1 MFGTWE
7 FVHSHGNS
15 LSPRIL
21 PTKPL
26 PSHGLSNSY
35 CFVWHRRTRWGKIRF
50 LLGVMYHIYFFWKII
65 PILIATSSKLDMVNY
80 TMAMW
85 HRGHLGESIFRHNF
99 CEAKMGDQVN
109 RWLDAVSAIGDKYKD
124 VCICFINN
132 QRKLGSN
139 TSELR
144 TNRILRLEMMKGGT
158 SSNNT

>member
-1 MFGTWE
+1 MGKNPI
-7 FVHSHGNS
+7 FVGSDVPYLFFLENHSHFN
-15 LSPRIL
+15 RYIL
-21 PTKPL
+21 KVRYGQL
-26 PSHGLSNSY
+26 YHGY
-35 CFVWHRRTRWGKIRF
+35 VA
-50 LLGVMYHIYFFWKII
+50 
-65 PILIATSSKLDMVNY
+65 P
-80 TMAMW
+80 
-85 HRGHLGESIFRHNF
+85 GHLGESIFRHNF

-158 SSNNT
+158 SSNNTQQKNKKLCS